1 MAVSGVVSSAAN
13 ASFAQDDIEEFGPQ
27 PLSKLEVFM

>member
-1 MAVSGVVSSAAN
+1 MAVSGVANSATN
-13 ASFAQDDIEEFGPQ
+13 ASLAQDDIEEFGPQ